1 MATYFKYAERSAESQ
16 INWAEVGKNMT
27 DMLQE
32 QERIRDEKISA
43 LDAATREL
51 GEKLANP
58 PQGEHKSA
66 NQWALEYGDNASE
79 YMLMQEKLFKSGKM
93 KTKDYL
99 VSRQNLVDGTKQA
112 FNLTKEFQE
121 TFKMKMDRYK
131 NGESQDLELW
141 LNAQAEKFG
150 DFTKSQLYINPTDGS
165 VNVAMKER
173 RVIGGKEVFVMNQN
187 PNEFTTISSLRNTI
201 AGTYDKF
208 DTNAVSTAFAD
219 SLGKEETASIVFG
232 TLSKGGA
239 ITTEEDITSRTDLD
253 ADGKTIMFKFI
264 DAENQFINASLENPY
279 DRLSVLTNTKKFA
292 PNGKQYTFTYDEADA
307 KANPEK
313 VLLKVD
319 SATGQPTPEFSDEQM
334 KVSNEAMRTEVRAK
348 YDYKKGISPTAQAQ
362 LQESSER
369 ARTGKENE
377 SVISNIAKFYNGD
390 DVAVKEAADFVRGLN
405 PNIDTVDRTGDNIE
419 ITFKDGRAPELIQW
433 KAEDGSLIPIES
445 WITANTNFFLPEGK
459 RIADVNKIVARAGID
474 KNRTFNS
481 ESKGFSAGQKF
492 EPKESLE
499 DAFKRVTLEESGLS
513 PDLFVADEDAKTKNN
528 LVSIISTTTGLSDL
542 NIETGALG
550 LFGGEGDKIILTE
563 GSGDKKKEV
572 ARFDLD
578 DMTSEQAEL
587 YVKKLIDLAAE
598 RTSRERKAEKIQ
610 GKTTQPKPI
619 ERTSKRGGTYG
630 SSVKIEASGAGSKYN

>member
-66 NQWALEYGDNASE
+66 NQWALEYGDNASQ

-131 NGESQDLELW
+131 NGESQDLELF

-187 PNEFTTISSLRNTI
+187 PNDFTTISSLRNTI

-208 DTNAVSTAFAD
+208 DTNAASTAFAD
-219 SLGKEETASIVFG
+219 ALGKEETASIVFG

-239 ITTEEDITSRTDLD
+239 ITTVEDITSRTDLD

-264 DAENQFINASLENPY
+264 DAENQMITAALENPY
-279 DRLSVLTNTKKFA
+279 NRLSVLTNTKKFA

-319 SATGQPTPEFSDEQM
+319 SATGQPTPQFNDEQM

-348 YDYKKGISPTAQAQ
+348 YDYKKGISQTAQAQ
-362 LQESSER
+362 LQESSEG
-369 ARTGKENE
+369 ARTARADSK
-377 SVISNIAKFYNGD
+377 
-390 DVAVKEAADFVRGLN
+390 AADAAAGYWNQLYTGRTAAEKKAAADTLLGTPIAQQAGL
-405 PNIDTVDRTGDNIE
+405 
-419 ITFKDGRAPELIQW
+419 L
-433 KAEDGSLIPIES
+433 
-445 WITANTNFFLPEGK
+445 
-459 RIADVNKIVARAGID
+459 GID
-474 KNRTFNS
+474 LSQNGKIKLTYADPVKNRTIDYLDASGSPVSLRDFSGLGVELHGVVDRDKAVKAGGGGSGFGKVEDLTTVTSQRQGEAPQAPKPVKIPQNIFTIKS
-481 ESKGFSAGQKF
+481 VKSAANLKGLLPPGFTV
-492 EPKESLE
+492 E
-499 DAFKRVTLEESGLS
+499 DAGGLTGNDVHVYAPGQS
-513 PDLFVADEDAKTKNN
+513 KANGDEPYIFNAN
-528 LVSIISTTTGLSDL
+528 L
-542 NIETGALG
+542 N
-550 LFGGEGDKIILTE
+550 
-563 GSGDKKKEV
+563 
-572 ARFDLD
+572 
-578 DMTSEQAEL
+578 TSE
-587 YVKKLIDLAAE
+587 IPAAQE
-598 RTSRERKAEKIQ
+598 ALQQFINMNNA
-610 GKTTQPKPI
+610 
-619 ERTSKRGGTYG
+619 GG
-630 SSVKIEASGAGSKYN
+630 VGAKY

>member
-66 NQWALEYGDNASE
+66 NQWALEYGDNASQ

-131 NGESQDLELW
+131 NGESQDLELF

-232 TLSKGGA
+232 TLSKGGS
-239 ITTEEDITSRTDLD
+239 ITTVEDITSRTDLD

-264 DAENQFINASLENPY
+264 DAENQMITAALENPY

-362 LQESSER
+362 LQESSEGAR
-369 ARTGKENE
+369 AARLGEKEKEIAAGSWNKILFAQSPQEAQAAADVLIGTPRAIEMGLTKMDFTSNPGSVILKYANPAMNRTIKMFDESGKPVNEGDWAALGVELHGIVDRDKAVKAGGGTGKYGGLTKEQYTTVGTERQGIPATISSIPPDALEMESPQAAVAIQASLPSGFIVTDLTPSEMDTENKIQIE
-377 SVISNIAKFYNGD
+377 APNGEKLTIFTD
-390 DVAVKEAADFVRGLN
+390 IGKDAAAS
-405 PNIDTVDRTGDNIE
+405 
-419 ITFKDGRAPELIQW
+419 RAPQIKDWL
-433 KAEDGSLIPIES
+433 KANNVAKPKED
-445 WITANTNFFLPEGK
+445 A
-459 RIADVNKIVARAGID
+459 AAAA
-474 KNRTFNS
+474 
-481 ESKGFSAGQKF
+481 AGQ
-492 EPKESLE
+492 
-499 DAFKRVTLEESGLS
+499 A
-513 PDLFVADEDAKTKNN
+513 
-528 LVSIISTTTGLSDL
+528 
-542 NIETGALG
+542 
-550 LFGGEGDKIILTE
+550 
-563 GSGDKKKEV
+563 
-572 ARFDLD
+572 
-578 DMTSEQAEL
+578 
-587 YVKKLIDLAAE
+587 
-598 RTSRERKAEKIQ
+598 
-610 GKTTQPKPI
+610 
-619 ERTSKRGGTYG
+619 GGTG
-630 SSVKIEASGAGSKYN
+630 NLNASNRKPK

>member
-131 NGESQDLELW
+131 NGESQDLELF

-348 YDYKKGISPTAQAQ
+348 YDYKKGIDPTAQAQ
-362 LQESSER
+362 AQYAPEYVGRAKTEDKEAENFGKNLGIALKSQNPQERDNAVKYLAQKAGRQVIIKDGKLTVKDIDGEGESSYDLN
-369 ARTGKENE
+369 ADPDKLASSLVSAFG
-377 SVISNIAKFYNGD
+377 
-390 DVAVKEAADFVRGLN
+390 VK
-405 PNIDTVDRTGDNIE
+405 
-419 ITFKDGRAPELIQW
+419 
-433 KAEDGSLIPIES
+433 
-445 WITANTNFFLPEGK
+445 LPEDTILKFAKSTLKG
-459 RIADVNKIVARAGID
+459 NKTNTLGEA
-474 KNRTFNS
+474 
-481 ESKGFSAGQKF
+481 SAINVQAPTKKF
-492 EPKESLE
+492 KISLT
-499 DAFKRVTLEESGLS
+499 A
-513 PDLFVADEDAKTKNN
+513 
-528 LVSIISTTTGLSDL
+528 I
-542 NIETGALG
+542 
-550 LFGGEGDKIILTE
+550 
-563 GSGDKKKEV
+563 
-572 ARFDLD
+572 
-578 DMTSEQAEL
+578 
-587 YVKKLIDLAAE
+587 
-598 RTSRERKAEKIQ
+598 
-610 GKTTQPKPI
+610 TQP
-619 ERTSKRGGTYG
+619 SQN
-630 SSVKIEASGAGSKYN
+630 SVKILQGELPPGFTVREVGINPFGNDLEIVAPDGVTTYPYTSGKSVTAAEVIQKDLNDWVNKNLEGGVMSGF

>member
-131 NGESQDLELW
+131 NGDSQDLELW

-253 ADGKTIMFKFI
+253 ADGKTIMFRFI

-362 LQESSER
+362 LQERRPKNDNDSKDDDNKNALSNVAKLYYGTDAEVQEASDFLR
-369 ARTGKENE
+369 SLNPAIDFIKRTGNE
-377 SVISNIAKFYNGD
+377 IQINY
-390 DVAVKEAADFVRGLN
+390 
-405 PNIDTVDRTGDNIE
+405 
-419 ITFKDGRAPELIQW
+419 KDGRPPELRPW
-433 KAEDGSLIPIES
+433 KSES
-445 WITANTNFFLPEGK
+445 GQLLDQEGWVTANTNFFLPEK
-459 RIADVNKIVARAGID
+459 NRIGNVKELINRGGID
-474 KNRTFNS
+474 RTREFNPNS
-481 ESKGFSAGQKF
+481 TGFSAGTTQ
-492 EPKESLE
+492 EKE
-499 DAFKRVTLEESGLS
+499 DIPVAFKRLAQEKSGLKVATFVADNETETVNNLRGVIASLKGLEGFTLEETSSGFDVV
-513 PDLFVADEDAKTKNN
+513 DLKDKEGNIVLQF
-528 LVSIISTTTGLSDL
+528 DL
-542 NIETGALG
+542 NELDSEIAQGYVNQLLEMASNNTKIEDQAIYVG
-550 LFGGEGDKIILTE
+550 
-563 GSGDKKKEV
+563 KERGV
-572 ARFDLD
+572 
-578 DMTSEQAEL
+578 SEPQR
-587 YVKKLIDLAAE
+587 
-598 RTSRERKAEKIQ
+598 RTSSS
-610 GKTTQPKPI
+610 
-619 ERTSKRGGTYG
+619 TSNQAPR
-630 SSVKIEASGAGSKYN
+630 

>member
-131 NGESQDLELW
+131 NGESQDLELF

-319 SATGQPTPEFSDEQM
+319 SATGQPTPQFNDEQM
-334 KVSNEAMRTEVRAK
+334 KVSTEAMRTEVRAK
-348 YDYKKGISPTAQAQ
+348 YDYKKGISPTSQAQ
-362 LQESSER
+362 LQESRPRTEAEMGRADKIKDAENFGRQLGRALKSTDVNERDNAIKYLAQKSGRQVEINGGQIMVYDLDGKGKSPFNLNDDPNKIASSLISAFGVDLPEDTILKFSNEEYKGNRTNTSGSVTGIVSEP
-369 ARTGKENE
+369 KPE
-377 SVISNIAKFYNGD
+377 SVQ
-390 DVAVKEAADFVRGLN
+390 V
-405 PNIDTVDRTGDNIE
+405 
-419 ITFKDGRAPELIQW
+419 
-433 KAEDGSLIPIES
+433 LIPITAIEMS
-445 WITANTNFFLPEGK
+445 STEAAASIQEALPANFTAKDLTPGAFSGNQVKITAPNGKTFTINTKLTGEKAENTKGDLEKFIKL
-459 RIADVNKIVARAGID
+459 NNVAKPKEDAAAAG
-474 KNRTFNS
+474 
-481 ESKGFSAGQKF
+481 AGQ
-492 EPKESLE
+492 
-499 DAFKRVTLEESGLS
+499 A
-513 PDLFVADEDAKTKNN
+513 
-528 LVSIISTTTGLSDL
+528 
-542 NIETGALG
+542 
-550 LFGGEGDKIILTE
+550 
-563 GSGDKKKEV
+563 
-572 ARFDLD
+572 
-578 DMTSEQAEL
+578 
-587 YVKKLIDLAAE
+587 
-598 RTSRERKAEKIQ
+598 
-610 GKTTQPKPI
+610 
-619 ERTSKRGGTYG
+619 GGTG
-630 SSVKIEASGAGSKYN
+630 NLNASNRKPK